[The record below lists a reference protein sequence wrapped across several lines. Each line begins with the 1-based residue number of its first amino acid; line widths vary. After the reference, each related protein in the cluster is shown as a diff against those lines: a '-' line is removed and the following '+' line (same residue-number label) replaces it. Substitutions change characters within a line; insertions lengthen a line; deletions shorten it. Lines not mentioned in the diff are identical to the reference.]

1 MLGQHIR
8 IGTLNTRSIFKASYK
23 TKRKEFSSFLRTF
36 TGVDIL
42 CLQEVSHFHSQV
54 SLSDDQIRSFSFL
67 FPRCSFVVS
76 KHCAIV
82 CLKPGLSLDSTVV
95 ALDERFVAASVMD
108 AQQNV
113 LCRVASVYVPAQ
125 SSDRPQF
132 LDSFLSLPLWSE
144 VSNTPGCWQV
154 ISTCTCT
161 LLLKWCPI
169 LLCLHGLIGC
179 VFHFNDCFPD
189 GPVTFPSAGTTI
201 DYIFGHSSLAPR
213 LVNPRVHYIAS
224 DWTDHCLLTVD
235 LLSARVDIGP
245 GCWRFNPVLLGDSNF
260 LALLDKTVDAFFASV
275 GDGVDSSPSGERVP
289 RLVQGRWES
298 LKLILKCCAQRYT
311 KGAKSRF
318 KNKVAKLQQERMQA
332 VSASVWVL

>member
-108 AQQNV
+108 AQQMSCVV
-113 LCRVASVYVPAQ
+113 LHLCMYLHSLRTV
-125 SSDRPQF
+125 
-132 LDSFLSLPLWSE
+132 LSFLIRFFLFLFGLRCPTHL
-144 VSNTPGCWQV
+144 GCWQV

-169 LLCLHGLIGC
+169 LLCLHGLIG
-179 VFHFNDCFPD
+179 
-189 GPVTFPSAGTTI
+189 A
-201 DYIFGHSSLAPR
+201 SS
-213 LVNPRVHYIAS
+213 
-224 DWTDHCLLTVD
+224 
-235 LLSARVDIGP
+235 
-245 GCWRFNPVLLGDSNF
+245 F
-260 LALLDKTVDAFFASV
+260 
-275 GDGVDSSPSGERVP
+275 
-289 RLVQGRWES
+289 Q
-298 LKLILKCCAQRYT
+298 
-311 KGAKSRF
+311 
-318 KNKVAKLQQERMQA
+318 
-332 VSASVWVL
+332 